1 MQFFFLFFAL
11 MTVSV
16 VAVDH
21 RDLLVLES
29 KLCASRRTT
38 CQAQTPETLPI
49 ERWESILGFV
59 SSNDTSLELVKEAV
73 RQAEDVN
80 FDGLRDGNLRSE
92 LSIKG
97 AAQAALEIPFMIV
110 EMQELRADLK
120 ADRVTVQ
127 DAALT
132 VNARLG
138 SFLENYGDAI
148 DASGLRP
155 AVESSQYM
163 TQSLFRTI
171 HDICGDNPCELIFV
185 IPLIVPVLFFELL
198 LFVLNLFT
206 AFWVVFWH
214 GGSGARAD
222 SAKTDC
228 AVDLLECS
236 YNRMVYAMIPALLT
250 AVFVEAGVNVSV

>member
-1 MQFFFLFFAL
+1 M
-11 MTVSV
+11 
-16 VAVDH
+16 
-21 RDLLVLES
+21 LES
-29 KLCASRRTT
+29 KSCESRRTT
-38 CQAQTPETLPI
+38 CQAQTPESLPI
-49 ERWESILGFV
+49 ERWESIFGFV

-73 RQAEDVN
+73 RQAEDVS
-80 FDGLRDGNLRSE
+80 FDGLRDGNIRSE

-97 AAQAALEIPFMIV
+97 TAKVALEIPFMIV

-120 ADRVTVQ
+120 AERVTIQ
-127 DAALT
+127 DAALII
-132 VNARLG
+132 NAKLDL
-138 SFLENYGDAI
+138 FLESYGEAL

-155 AVESSQYM
+155 SVESSQYM
-163 TQSLFRTI
+163 AQSLFQII
-171 HDICGDNPCELIFV
+171 HDICGENPCDIIFV
-185 IPLIVPVLFFELL
+185 IPLIIPVLFFELL

-222 SAKTDC
+222 SAKVDC

-250 AVFVEAGVNVSV
+250 AIFAEAGTDASV